1 MDYTDKHYYNT
12 ENLIPLSRRQHDL
25 LKQIEEADWLEQD
38 SSSLQNDYDDVI
50 RLVKQGDVYIPM
62 F

>member
-1 MDYTDKHYYNT
+1 MDYTDKHYYNID
-12 ENLIPLSRRQHDL
+12 NLIPLTNYQKKLIRD
-25 LKQIEEADWLEQD
+25 IEEAEWLGD
-38 SSSLQNDYDDVI
+38 NTDSLQNDYDDVI